1 MMKAAIIVVAGIMAI
16 AGPVFAQEATG
27 MNYPINYTSSEKEKE
42 QILKHFK
49 MYEPNASSKY
59 KNDMF
64 DAPELTIT
72 EGEESNFYKKAK

>member
-1 MMKAAIIVVAGIMAI
+1 
-16 AGPVFAQEATG
+16 
-27 MNYPINYTSSEKEKE
+27 
-42 QILKHFK
+42 

-64 DAPELTIT
+64 VAPELTIT